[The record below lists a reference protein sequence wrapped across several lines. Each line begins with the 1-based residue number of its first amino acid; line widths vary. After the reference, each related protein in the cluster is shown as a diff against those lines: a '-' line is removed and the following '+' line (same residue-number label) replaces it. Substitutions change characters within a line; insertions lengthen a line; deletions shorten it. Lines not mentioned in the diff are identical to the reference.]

1 MLLSCD
7 PSHLRAGFTVGVR
20 TDSEG
25 GHIVDWLADK
35 KNRAD
40 RARHFSLFF
49 VSHAIFSR
57 FLGRGVHVISFFR
70 ELNTKTLRE

>member
-25 GHIVDWLADK
+25 GHIVDWLADIYGTAELR
-35 KNRAD
+35 NWGHNSQYFHV
-40 RARHFSLFF
+40 RHEG
-49 VSHAIFSR
+49 SR
-57 FLGRGVHVISFFR
+57 GAFENWTYTHI
-70 ELNTKTLRE
+70 LRDA